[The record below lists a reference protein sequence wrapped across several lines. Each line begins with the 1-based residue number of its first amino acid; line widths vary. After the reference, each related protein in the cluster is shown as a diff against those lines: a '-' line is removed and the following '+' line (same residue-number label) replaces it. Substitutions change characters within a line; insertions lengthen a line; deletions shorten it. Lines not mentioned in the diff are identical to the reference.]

1 MSSVLIIKQMLS
13 LFADLLDKSSS
24 FPADVFMDSKKSYL
38 IADGQHPL
46 VCTDAVRDE
55 LILYNLGLKEEALLF
70 SEFERITAKRID
82 IDSKLDAL
90 SGGQKVVLMALLAL
104 YSPAPR
110 IEFVHLT
117 HSLDEDKARQILE
130 LIKQSRKEILL
141 RDPS

>member
-1 MSSVLIIKQMLS
+1 MI
-13 LFADLLDKSSS
+13 
-24 FPADVFMDSKKSYL
+24 FMDSKKSYL

-55 LILYNLGLKEEALLF
+55 IILYNLGAKESARLF
-70 SEFERITAKRID
+70 AEFERITAKKLNQD
-82 IDSKLDAL
+82 DKLDAL

-110 IEFVHLT
+110 IEFRHLT
-117 HSLDEDKARQILE
+117 HSLDEAIALQILD
-130 LIKQSRKEILL
+130 LIKQCDKEILL